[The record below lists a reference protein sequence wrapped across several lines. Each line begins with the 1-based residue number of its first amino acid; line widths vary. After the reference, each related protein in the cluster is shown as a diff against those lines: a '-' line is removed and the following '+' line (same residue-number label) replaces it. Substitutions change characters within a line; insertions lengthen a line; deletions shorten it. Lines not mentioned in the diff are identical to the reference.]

1 MSDHLSELSVNY
13 FILFI
18 TKRDDAI
25 TAAQKISF
33 NIFIISIVF
42 PLFVSG
48 ADLEPIYSASGYS
61 LPTDTELFQS
71 SCFSA
76 HLGKPS

>member
-1 MSDHLSELSVNY
+1 
-13 FILFI
+13 
-18 TKRDDAI
+18 
-25 TAAQKISF
+25 
-33 NIFIISIVF
+33 VF